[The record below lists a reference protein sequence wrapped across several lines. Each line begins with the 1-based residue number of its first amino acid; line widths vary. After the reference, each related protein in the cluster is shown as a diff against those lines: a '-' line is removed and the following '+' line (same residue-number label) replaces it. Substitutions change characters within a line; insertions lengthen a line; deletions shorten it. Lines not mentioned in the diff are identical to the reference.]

1 MKCTSVAI
9 VSPGMELSETVK
21 VTHMVAQG
29 FDEASTYRPVEN
41 TTILFEHSMITL
53 IEEEYGDSKLSEE
66 TILVNKRNLSSIP
79 SIRWSDFK
87 VAVAS
92 CSKKG
97 SFTLPEK
104 FFGGKLLDHLKSL
117 RFAVNGTSHGATP

>member
-1 MKCTSVAI
+1 
-9 VSPGMELSETVK
+9 
-21 VTHMVAQG
+21 
-29 FDEASTYRPVEN
+29 
-41 TTILFEHSMITL
+41 MITL

-66 TILVNKRNLSSIP
+66 TILVNKRNLP

-92 CSKKG
+92 CSKKR